1 MKIALGLGPI
11 KVNNNRDSSA
21 SSPPFDAGL
30 VFNNQGS
37 LGDLIA
43 VAIMFPLIRAFSQ
56 REKEINGFVN
66 P

>member
-1 MKIALGLGPI
+1 MKIVLGLGPI

-21 SSPPFDAGL
+21 SSTPFDAGL

-37 LGDLIA
+37 LGYLIA
-43 VAIMFPLIRAFSQ
+43 VAIMFPLIPAFSQ
-56 REKEINGFVN
+56 REKEVNGFLN